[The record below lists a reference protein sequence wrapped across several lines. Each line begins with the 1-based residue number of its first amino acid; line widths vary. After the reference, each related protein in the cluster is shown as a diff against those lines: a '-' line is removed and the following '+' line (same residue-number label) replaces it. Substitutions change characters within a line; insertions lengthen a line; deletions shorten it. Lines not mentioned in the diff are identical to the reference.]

1 MAVTTWPLGQGYI
14 AEGEVESMT
23 TNLVA
28 GILFVLGLLARQLAY
43 GTVTVEKE
51 YRKMD
56 D

>member
-1 MAVTTWPLGQGYI
+1 MAVTWPVGQGYI

-28 GILFVLGLLARQLAY
+28 GILFVLGLFARQLAY

-56 D
+56 E

>member
-1 MAVTTWPLGQGYI
+1 MAVTWPVGQGYI

-28 GILFVLGLLARQLAY
+28 GILFVLGLLARQQAY
-43 GTVTVEKE
+43 GPVTVEKE

-56 D
+56 E

>member
-1 MAVTTWPLGQGYI
+1 MAVTWPVGQGYI

-56 D
+56 E